1 MNFYVKQYD
10 PIEDAIE
17 QLRRFNETPANER
30 EHTEEELIGL
40 LAHQVRQEA

>member
-17 QLRRFNETPANER
+17 QLRRFNETPVRER
-30 EHTEEELIGL
+30 EHSEEELIGL
-40 LAHQVRQEA
+40 LAHQVRQDG